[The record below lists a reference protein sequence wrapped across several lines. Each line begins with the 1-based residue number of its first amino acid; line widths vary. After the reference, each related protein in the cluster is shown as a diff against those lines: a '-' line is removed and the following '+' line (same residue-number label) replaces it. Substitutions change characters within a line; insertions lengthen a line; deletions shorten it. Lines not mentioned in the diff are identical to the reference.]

1 MAFDWLIRGAT
12 LVDGSG
18 APARPADVA
27 IAGER
32 IAAVGRLPSSAEAAR
47 VLDASGRHLCPGFV
61 DIHSHSDFTLMLNRP
76 ASSAL
81 RQGVTT
87 EVVGNC
93 GISFA
98 PASGD
103 GVRAMMPRYL
113 HRLPIDWRGFG
124 DYLSRLATGGLAEN
138 VAHLVGNG
146 AVRLT
151 VMGFADRTATADELA
166 RMEQLVEEAMA
177 SGAIG
182 LSAGLEYPP
191 GNLASR
197 DELVALCRVVA
208 RHGGLF
214 AVHMRNQDAGYLG
227 AVAEAIE
234 IAERSGARLQISHLP
249 PHRDTAPPGAAESAI
264 GLIRPAQARGVEIS
278 FDVHP
283 YLWGLTF
290 PTALLPPGA
299 LEGGP
304 FRLIERLGDPD
315 FRRAVRDYPN
325 ALPQY
330 LRRGQPEKIV
340 LRYAERSAD
349 FVGKSV
355 AEIADALGVDP
366 YEAVFELLRAEG
378 EGLAGMMWITE
389 LVDEPDLEYLLQQ
402 PECFVA
408 SDGMALTTDG
418 PLADVAYHPRCFGWT
433 ARLLERY
440 VREKRLLTLP
450 EAVAKMTARPA
461 AKCGLGGRG
470 VVREGARADLVVLDA
485 SAIHDNATYQRP
497 NAYPSGVS
505 AVFVNG
511 ELVVAD
517 GRQRDV
523 RPGEV
528 IRAASRAER

>member
-1 MAFDWLIRGAT
+1 MAFDWIIRGAT
-12 LVDGSG
+12 LVDGTG
-18 APARPADVA
+18 APERPADVA
-27 IAGER
+27 IAGGR
-32 IAAVGRLPSSAEAAR
+32 IAAVGRLPASAEAAR
-47 VLDASGRHLCPGFV
+47 VADAIGRYVCPGFF

-76 ASSAL
+76 ASSAV

-87 EVVGNC
+87 EVIGNC

-103 GVRAMMPRYL
+103 DVRAMMPRYM
-113 HRLPIDWRGFG
+113 HQLPIDWRGFG
-124 DYLSRLATGGLAEN
+124 EYLTRLATPGLAEN

-146 AVRLT
+146 AVRLA
-151 VMGFADRTATADELA
+151 VMGFANRPATPDEL
-166 RMEQLVEEAMA
+166 RQMEGLVDEAMA

-182 LSAGLEYPP
+182 LSVGLEYPP

-208 RHGGLF
+208 RRGGIY
-214 AVHMRNQDAGYLG
+214 AIHMRNQDAGYLD

-234 IAERSGARLQISHLP
+234 VAERSGARLQISHLP
-249 PHRDTAPPGAAESAI
+249 PHRDTTPPGAAESAL
-264 GLIRPAQARGVEIS
+264 GLVRGAQGRGVEVT

-304 FRLIERLGDPD
+304 LELIERLADTA

-325 ALPQY
+325 ALPQH
-330 LRRGQPEKIV
+330 LRRGHPEKII

-349 FVGKSV
+349 FVGKTV
-355 AEIADALGVDP
+355 AEIADALRVDP
-366 YEAVFELLRAEG
+366 YDAVFELLRAEG
-378 EGLAGMMWITE
+378 EGLGGMMWIIE
-389 LVDEPDLEYLLQQ
+389 LIDEADLEYLLQQ

-418 PLADVAYHPRCFGWT
+418 ALANVAYHPRCFGWT

-461 AKCGLGGRG
+461 AKVGLGERG
-470 VVREGARADLVVLDA
+470 VVRAGARADLVVFDP

-497 NAYPSGVS
+497 NAYPNGFSH
-505 AVFVNG
+505 VFVNG

-523 RPGEV
+523 LPGEV
-528 IRAASRAER
+528 IRAAGRS